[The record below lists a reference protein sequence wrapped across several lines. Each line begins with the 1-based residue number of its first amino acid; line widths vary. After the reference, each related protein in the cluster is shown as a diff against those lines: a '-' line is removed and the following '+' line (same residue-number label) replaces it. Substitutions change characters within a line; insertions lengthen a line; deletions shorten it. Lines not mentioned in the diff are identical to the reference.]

1 MMARSSG
8 YAASS
13 VPRTRRLTAPDAH
26 FGESSLRI
34 TRLFDPRKDRWADPF
49 AFNVGTPV
57 DDGIEVRG
65 LTALGRTTVVVLGMN
80 IETRKMVRY
89 ELWRDGLKF

>member
-1 MMARSSG
+1 MAWSSG

-34 TRLFDPRKDRWADPF
+34 ARLFDPRKHRWADHF
-49 AFNVGTPV
+49 AFGVGTSV

-65 LTALGRTTVVVLGMN
+65 LTAVGNNGGGP
-80 IETRKMVRY
+80 
-89 ELWRDGLKF
+89 RDDHRDQKDGQI